1 MEIKDVRE
9 EIYEDIDESY
19 EEYRKQDR
27 IWGVIEK
34 SRIKKIK
41 FPRIPK
47 HIIEEYL
54 ELEDDITGSISD
66 ILDSLGYR
74 KTVPASY
81 LSPIIPGKTI
91 VGTAVTLR
99 SIVVE
104 KTVTQGIRDND
115 FIKMASR
122 DVNYLAE
129 PGDVLVA
136 DCGGMLDMSSM
147 GGQSVVSAKVRGLA
161 GAVVD
166 GAVRDIGT
174 WRKYDFP
181 CWSRGR
187 TPMTGKCRIEAIE
200 VNGPV
205 TIHNIQVMPGDL
217 IVADDSGICAIPPGE
232 VEYVLEKIK
241 QILPDEE
248 LMRELIEANKP
259 ISDIKKLFRKR
270 YE

>member
-1 MEIKDVRE
+1 MSNNNSDFA
-9 EIYEDIDESY
+9 EDIDQSY
-19 EEYRKQDR
+19 REYQEQDR

-41 FPRIPK
+41 FPRIEQRF
-47 HIIEEYL
+47 IDEFL
-54 ELEDDITGSISD
+54 ALEDDVTGSVSD

-81 LSPIIPGKTI
+81 LSPILPGKLM
-91 VGTAVTLR
+91 VGTAITLR
-99 SIVVE
+99 SIVIE
-104 KTVTQGIRDND
+104 KTVTQGINDQD

-166 GAVRDIGT
+166 GAVRDVGT
-174 WRKYDFP
+174 WKRYDFP
-181 CWSRGR
+181 CWCKGR

-205 TIHNIQVMPGDL
+205 TVHNIQVMPGDL
-217 IVADDSGICAIPPGE
+217 IIADDSGVCAIPPE
-232 VEYVLEKIK
+232 HVEFVLEKIK

-248 LMRELIEANKP
+248 LMRELIEQNKP
-259 ISDIKKLFRKR
+259 IKEIKKLFRKR